1 MYRNGI
7 HFLSTCY
14 PCSFS
19 PWDVHKLYLGGR
31 PFSLIYIIFLIRE
44 ESVNLGFS
52 FWNKIFEKPSL
63 SIETQF
69 LDSSS
74 WTHPVQ
80 SPVHSESSV
89 MNRLHCNVIMNILH
103 QVSLCELR
111 GSLMVSHEKSS
122 PLTLRVK
129 MGHLNCCSGGRFLLI
144 LCRLFLQMGWLTV
157 TDFLSSFFFFSFPSL
172 YRDINVLYSFVL
184 FLNLYF
190 LVLLSDGH
198 LKYIPKLEKVQLPS
212 DSFVHTLP

>member
-1 MYRNGI
+1 MTYVQEWNSFFVNVLSLFLFTLRCSQTVFGRQAFFSHI
-7 HFLSTCY
+7 HYFLNQRESCE
-14 PCSFS
+14 PRI
-19 PWDVHKLYLGGR
+19 PYL
-31 PFSLIYIIFLIRE
+31 
-44 ESVNLGFS
+44 
-52 FWNKIFEKPSL
+52 KIFFFFFYFEKSSL

-144 LCRLFLQMGWLTV
+144 LCRLFLQMGWLTDRKSV
-157 TDFLSSFFFFSFPSL
+157 
-172 YRDINVLYSFVL
+172 V
-184 FLNLYF
+184 
-190 LVLLSDGH
+190 
-198 LKYIPKLEKVQLPS
+198 
-212 DSFVHTLP
+212 